1 MEYCITVIGTVAIQ
15 QNIQNKEN
23 IGTHSKESKRYLL
36 ILSVALDVVGRDT
49 FSNWLFPKNPKYT
62 KQLIYH
68 ERRKKQIQ
76 KKEGKYRKC

>member
-1 MEYCITVIGTVAIQ
+1 M
-15 QNIQNKEN
+15 
-23 IGTHSKESKRYLL
+23 YLL

-68 ERRKKQIQ
+68 ERRKKHIQ